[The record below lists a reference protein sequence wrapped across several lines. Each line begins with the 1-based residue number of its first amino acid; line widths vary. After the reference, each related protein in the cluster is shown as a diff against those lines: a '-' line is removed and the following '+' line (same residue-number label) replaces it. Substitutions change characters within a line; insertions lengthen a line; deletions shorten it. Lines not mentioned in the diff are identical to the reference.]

1 MAAEDTVRRALK
13 DFITAE
19 VVGPGVAISDEVP
32 LADIGVDS
40 FALMEVVLFV
50 ERRFGVVLPVE
61 QLTRDNVRSVA
72 ALGRCVTTWMP
83 SPG

>member
-1 MAAEDTVRRALK
+1 MESVCQELREFLSREVLTSGVKVTNDAVLAEL
-13 DFITAE
+13 
-19 VVGPGVAISDEVP
+19 
-32 LADIGVDS
+32 GVDS

-72 ALGRCVTTWMP
+72 ALSRCVVAWMP
-83 SPG
+83 TVHD